1 MAAGQ
6 NSSGGPAGRGHHY
19 KDRERLEEA
28 QHAHALPGLLEMS
41 EGCKYLIDFLPVRPA
56 DYAGKSPIIL

>member
-1 MAAGQ
+1 MFTRWVVFFCRVAAGQ

-28 QHAHALPGLLEMS
+28 QHAHALPGLLVMFTQ
-41 EGCKYLIDFLPVRPA
+41 GLQVTVICD
-56 DYAGKSPIIL
+56 